1 MSRGLRYRN
10 PIICEYLAGQ
20 YVAGVMTARVR
31 SRMEKLLA
39 STPELDRAVAFWA
52 DQFSVMHEQLPQ
64 ALAPA
69 KDIWQQIDIKIDSQI
84 TSVESS
90 GAAPQKIE
98 ASGWWQNLWLW
109 KSASMAGMVTSLVLA
124 MVLFFPADTSIQ
136 PTWAGASY
144 IAAMSPHNQNK
155 TDIQFVISAYKKQPN
170 KPSRLHVQWSQRHPE
185 ADKTPLHL
193 WAEDKD
199 SGQLTYV
206 GLQPSSNAAWDLTK
220 PSWQAIANS
229 SRLLM
234 TSNSQLPNQQNT
246 IFSGPCVQLAEWKS

>member
-1 MSRGLRYRN
+1 MSRCLRYRN
-10 PIICEYLAGQ
+10 PIICEHLAGQ
-20 YVAGVMTARVR
+20 YVAGIMTTRVR
-31 SRMEKLLA
+31 SRMKKLLA
-39 STPELDRAVAFWA
+39 TTPELDRAVAFWG
-52 DQFSVMHEQLPQ
+52 DQFSVVHEQLP
-64 ALAPA
+64 LAMAPS
-69 KDIWQQIDIKIDSQI
+69 KDIWQQIDSKITAAESL
-84 TSVESS
+84 SV
-90 GAAPQKIE
+90 AAPQKVE
-98 ASGWWQNLWLW
+98 ASGWWQNLWVW
-109 KSASMAGMVTSLVLA
+109 KTASMTGMVTSFALA
-124 MVLFFPADTSIQ
+124 MALFFPAETSIQ
-136 PTWAGASY
+136 PTITGANY
-144 IAAMSPHNQNK
+144 IAAMSAHNQNK
-155 TDIQFVISAYKKQPN
+155 TDIQFVISAYKKQAN

-246 IFSGPCVQLAEWKS
+246 IFSGPCVQLASWQS

>member
-10 PIICEYLAGQ
+10 PIVCEHLAGQ
-20 YVAGVMTARVR
+20 YVAGIMTVRVR
-31 SRMEKLLA
+31 SRMETLLA

-64 ALAPA
+64 AMTPS
-69 KDIWQQIDIKIDSQI
+69 KDIWQQIDNKI
-84 TSVESS
+84 TSIESSS

-124 MVLFFPADTSIQ
+124 MVLFFPVDTSIQ
-136 PTWAGASY
+136 PTIAGASY
-144 IAAMSPHNQNK
+144 IAAMSAHNQNK
-155 TDIQFVISAYKKQPN
+155 TDIQFIISVYKKQVD

-199 SGQLTYV
+199 SGELAYI
-206 GLQPSSNAAWDLTK
+206 GFQPSSDEAWTLTK
-220 PSWQAIANS
+220 PVWLAIANS

-234 TSNSQLPNQQNT
+234 TSDSQLPNQQNT